1 MTATAHVKT
10 FLSCGHGLQN
20 ASSQVE
26 TRGSNSGFLE
36 EYSSYKSRNSSSE
49 IMLSSYGMKQ
59 NLTQIFERHF
69 QLNYS
74 VGVRDGFTLFCLMI
88 CSWRANLVQDAVL
101 HGRPRRSLMKKVRC
115 LSSLLSRTIM
125 ALAIIY
131 VNQYSLI

>member
-49 IMLSSYGMKQ
+49 IMLSSYGTKQ

-88 CSWRANLVQDAVL
+88 CSWRANPVEDAVL